1 MNQTIKMILAGV
13 AGLGIGAILH
23 RVLSKPSVDSIR
35 VLQMTMKV
43 SGDDFL
49 DRVQW
54 KLREPAT
61 KESQDFYKRIE
72 AMVRAILNIVNM
84 FPSPEVASS
93 PQGAQLLAKLDLEES
108 KLLASIRKLRQE
120 SKRYLKGG
128 ENDFYWFGDD
138 SKTSLVETYK
148 RYALIDEQRAKLEY
162 MTKTQSATED
172 TWFTRAYSDSM
183 FTKNVTK
190 PINKGREQDEQY
202 QKELEARG
210 AGKNRNIY
218 SQNAAEMQAGYGKIR
233 GTVKGIKRGPI
244 AGAALGAVAGSVVPG
259 VGTLVGAGVGAGAG
273 LVGGIW
279 NGNRA
284 ANKRMRKVQK
294 ERQEHLDNLDN
305 ELSRYGK

>member
-1 MNQTIKMILAGV
+1 MNQTVKMILAGV

-49 DRVQW
+49 DHVQW
-54 KLREPAT
+54 KLREPAS
-61 KESQDFYKRIE
+61 KESQDFYKRTE

-108 KLLASIRKLRQE
+108 KLLSSIRKLRQE
-120 SKRYLKGG
+120 SKRFLKGG

-138 SKTSLVETYK
+138 SKTALVDTYK
-148 RYALIDEQRAKLEY
+148 RYAMVDEQRAKLEY
-162 MTKTQSATED
+162 MTKTQSAMED

-210 AGKNRNIY
+210 AGKGRNIY

-273 LVGGIW
+273 LIGGIW

>member
-49 DRVQW
+49 DQLQW

-61 KESQDFYKRIE
+61 KESQDFYKRTE

-108 KLLASIRKLRQE
+108 KLLPSIRKLRQE
-120 SKRYLKGG
+120 SKRFLKGG

-138 SKTSLVETYK
+138 SKTALVDTYK
-148 RYALIDEQRAKLEY
+148 KYALIDEQRAKLEY

-210 AGKNRNIY
+210 AGKGRNIY

-233 GTVKGIKRGPI
+233 GTIKGVKRGPI

-273 LVGGIW
+273 LIGGIM